1 MQSRKNA
8 KMNDNLIE
16 VRNLVKHFEISKSV
30 FSRNKKIV
38 KAIDGISF
46 DIKAG
51 ETLGLVGQS
60 GCGKTTTARSLCLL
74 DPKTSGSVNFYNPDT
89 KNMESIDDIDDDGI
103 RVFRRNMQMIFQDPY
118 ESLNP
123 RWTIKDIIKEPLD
136 IHNIGS
142 LSERED
148 AIVEILRTVGLTP
161 PENYLKRYPHEISGG
176 QRQRVSIARTLV
188 MKPKFVICDEPTS
201 MLDVSIRISIMDL
214 MLNLAKELDV
224 SYLYITHDLAVA
236 RYMCNRIAVMFNGK
250 IVEIAETEELLQ
262 NPIHPYTKRLISS
275 IPIPDPL
282 YKRERYEINFDELDK
297 IISNNPDEKMIDVG
311 NEHLV
316 ATHDTKGF
324 FIET

>member
-1 MQSRKNA
+1 
-8 KMNDNLIE
+8 MNDNLIE
-16 VRNLVKHFEISKSV
+16 VRNLLKHFEVSKSV

-38 KAIDGISF
+38 KAVDGISF

-89 KNMESIDDIDDDGI
+89 QNMESIDNIDEDGMRI
-103 RVFRRNMQMIFQDPY
+103 FRRNMQMIFQDPY

-142 LSERED
+142 FDEREE
-148 AIVEILRTVGLTP
+148 AVLEILRTVGLTP
-161 PENYLKRYPHEISGG
+161 PENYLNRYPHEISGG

-275 IPIPDPL
+275 IPIPDPK
-282 YKRERYEINFDELDK
+282 YVRERYEINFDELDK
-297 IISNNPDEKMIDVG
+297 IVKDNPNEQMVDVG
-311 NEHLV
+311 NNHFV
-316 ATHDTKGF
+316 ATHETKEYL
-324 FIET
+324 IES

>member
-38 KAIDGISF
+38 KAVDGISF

>member
-1 MQSRKNA
+1 
-8 KMNDNLIE
+8 MNDNLIE
-16 VRNLVKHFEISKSV
+16 VRNLVKHFEVSKSV

-38 KAIDGISF
+38 KAVDGISF

-89 KNMESIDDIDDDGI
+89 QNMESIDNIDEDGMGI
-103 RVFRRNMQMIFQDPY
+103 FRRNMQMIFQDPY

-142 LSERED
+142 FDEREE
-148 AIVEILRTVGLTP
+148 AVMEILRTVGLTP
-161 PENYLKRYPHEISGG
+161 PENYLNRYPHEISGG

-275 IPIPDPL
+275 IPIPDPK
-282 YKRERYEINFDELDK
+282 YVRERYEINFDELDK
-297 IISNNPDEKMIDVG
+297 IVKDNPNEQMVDVG
-311 NEHLV
+311 NNHFV
-316 ATHDTKGF
+316 ATHETKEYL
-324 FIET
+324 IES

>member
-1 MQSRKNA
+1 MSN
-8 KMNDNLIE
+8 NLIE
-16 VRNLVKHFEISKSV
+16 VRNLVKHFEVSKSV

-38 KAIDGISF
+38 KAVDGISF

-89 KNMESIDDIDDDGI
+89 QNMESVDNIDEDGMGI
-103 RVFRRNMQMIFQDPY
+103 FRRNMQMIFQDPY

-142 LSERED
+142 FDEREE
-148 AIVEILRTVGLTP
+148 AVMEILRTVGLTP
-161 PENYLKRYPHEISGG
+161 PENHLNRYPHEISGG

-275 IPIPDPL
+275 IPIPDPK
-282 YKRERYEINFDELDK
+282 YVRERYEINFDELDK
-297 IISNNPDEKMIDVG
+297 IVKDNPNEQMVDVG
-311 NEHLV
+311 NNHFV
-316 ATHDTKGF
+316 ATHETKEYL
-324 FIET
+324 IES

>member
-1 MQSRKNA
+1 MS
-8 KMNDNLIE
+8 DNLIE
-16 VRNLVKHFEISKSV
+16 VRNLVKHFEVSKSV

-38 KAIDGISF
+38 KAVDGISF

-89 KNMESIDDIDDDGI
+89 KNMESIDNIDEDGI
-103 RVFRRNMQMIFQDPY
+103 RIFRRNMQMIFQDPY

-142 LSERED
+142 FNEREE
-148 AIVEILRTVGLTP
+148 AVMEILRTVGLTP
-161 PENYLKRYPHEISGG
+161 PENYLNRYPHEISGG

-275 IPIPDPL
+275 IPIPDPK
-282 YKRERYEINFDELDK
+282 YVRERYEINFDELDK
-297 IISNNPDEKMIDVG
+297 IVKDNPSEQMVDVG
-311 NEHLV
+311 NNHFV
-316 ATHDTKGF
+316 ATHDTKEY
-324 FIET
+324 FIES

>member
-1 MQSRKNA
+1 MSN
-8 KMNDNLIE
+8 NLIE
-16 VRNLVKHFEISKSV
+16 VRNLVKHFEVSKSV

-38 KAIDGISF
+38 KAVDGISF

-89 KNMESIDDIDDDGI
+89 QNMESIDNIDEDGMGI
-103 RVFRRNMQMIFQDPY
+103 FRRNMQMIFQDPY

-142 LSERED
+142 FDEREE
-148 AIVEILRTVGLTP
+148 AVMEILRTVGLTP
-161 PENYLKRYPHEISGG
+161 PENYLNRYPHEISGG

-275 IPIPDPL
+275 IPIPDPK
-282 YKRERYEINFDELDK
+282 YVRERYEINFDELDK
-297 IISNNPDEKMIDVG
+297 IVKDNPNEQMVDVG
-311 NEHLV
+311 NNHFV
-316 ATHDTKGF
+316 ATHETKEYL
-324 FIET
+324 IES